1 MTLKV
6 KSGKNFGSTQIAQ
19 EFFPSKLNVS
29 CWICLLFIFHI
40 LDSALK

>member
-6 KSGKNFGSTQIAQ
+6 KSHKNFGSPQIAQ

-29 CWICLLFIFHI
+29 CWICLLFTFHI
-40 LDSALK
+40 LDNAWK